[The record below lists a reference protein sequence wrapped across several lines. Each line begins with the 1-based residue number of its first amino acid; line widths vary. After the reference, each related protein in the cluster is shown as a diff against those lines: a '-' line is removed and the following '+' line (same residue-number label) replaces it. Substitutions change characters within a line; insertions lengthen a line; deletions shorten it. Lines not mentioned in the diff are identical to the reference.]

1 MKQRKAKDLRDLTLD
16 ELTILLEDSKETLA
30 TQTFQHALKQLHDT
44 TYLKVLR
51 RDIARI
57 HTIINERSET
67 V

>member
-1 MKQRKAKDLRDLTLD
+1 MKERKAKDLKDLTND
-16 ELTILLEDSKETLA
+16 ELQNLLTESRETLA

-57 HTIINERSET
+57 QTIIKERSLA